1 MVVSSRC
8 SFFLKKKKF
17 YKGVSLRRLMISSAG
32 FFSPA
37 LFL

>member
-1 MVVSSRC
+1 MVVSLRC
-8 SFFLKKKKF
+8 SFFLKNFF

>member
-1 MVVSSRC
+1 MVVSLRC
-8 SFFLKKKKF
+8 SFFF
-17 YKGVSLRRLMISSAG
+17 FSDKGVSLRRLMISSAG